1 MSNYSVDPETLTVV
15 EDESVTEDALRGME
29 AGYSGGYNVEGEGE
43 DDDEFDPSKHS
54 VEDVK
59 AYVEANPD
67 YAADISEAEASGKNR
82 STLIEWL
89 DTYGES

>member
-15 EDESVTEDALRGME
+15 EDDSVTDDALRGMGDYE
-29 AGYSGGYNVEGEGE
+29 GTSRSTGQSVEGDE
-43 DDDEFDPSKHS
+43 DFDPSQHS
-54 VEDVK
+54 VDEVK

-67 YAADISEAEASGKNR
+67 FAADISEAEAAGKNR
-82 STLIEWL
+82 VTLVEWL